1 MEWILQLLTKKI
13 NRISNEVGSSY
24 MIRINIKVKVVCSE
38 IQCMRI
44 FLLVTIELLREVNL
58 VYIEI

>member
-1 MEWILQLLTKKI
+1 
-13 NRISNEVGSSY
+13 